1 MTNTVRRCGACGKV
15 FVSEAQLDVWQF
27 AGGVKKERA
36 VAGSVKACFGH
47 TEGAA
52 GIHGALL
59 AMLAVQNSAAP
70 PIMHSRSLNAYVK
83 NAIAD
88 WKTSCNLTAVV
99 PKVPIISCRS
109 TWPHRSEVGEDIE
122 CHPTGTPHCA

>member
-1 MTNTVRRCGACGKV
+1 M
-15 FVSEAQLDVWQF
+15 
-27 AGGVKKERA
+27 
-36 VAGSVKACFGH
+36 KACFGH

-59 AMLAVQNSAAP
+59 ALLAVQNSAAP

-88 WKTSCNLTAVV
+88 WKASCNVTAVA
-99 PKVPIISCRS
+99 PKVPITPCRCDS
-109 TWPHRSEVGEDIE
+109 PYCS
-122 CHPTGTPHCA
+122 

>member
-1 MTNTVRRCGACGKV
+1 MRVRGWALG
-15 FVSEAQLDVWQF
+15 E
-27 AGGVKKERA
+27 KECA

-70 PIMHSRSLNAYVK
+70 PIMHLRRANAYVQ

-88 WKTSCNLTAVV
+88 WRASCNLTAVV
-99 PKVPIISCRS
+99 PKVSS
-109 TWPHRSEVGEDIE
+109 HLLAAANWP
-122 CHPTGTPHCA
+122 